1 MIWHYFILAALS
13 SVKFMFAPVYG
24 KATGLTFFETYISL
38 VCGGIV
44 AAFIFFK
51 FTYKLLERSAKKRRF
66 RRANALAMGFEY
78 FEPKKFTRTNKI
90 IVRTRRRFG
99 FFVCTFFF
107 PFFLS
112 VPVGT
117 IIATKF
123 YGKQTLFFP
132 ILIAG
137 LVTNGLVATLITY
150 WV

>member
-24 KATGLTFFETYISL
+24 KAMGLTFLETYLSL
-38 VCGGIV
+38 VGGGIL
-44 AAFIFFK
+44 ASFIFFK
-51 FTYKLLERSAKKRRF
+51 FTYKLLERSAQKKRM

-78 FEPKKFTRTNKI
+78 FEPKKFTRTNKL
-90 IVRTRRRFG
+90 IVKTRRRFG

-123 YGKQTLFFP
+123 YGKQNMFFP
-132 ILIAG
+132 IIIAG
-137 LVTNGLVATLITY
+137 LVINGLIASIITY
-150 WV
+150 LI

>member
-24 KATGLTFFETYISL
+24 KAMGLTFLETYLSL
-38 VCGGIV
+38 VGGGIL
-44 AAFIFFK
+44 ASFIFFK
-51 FTYKLLERSAKKRRF
+51 FTYKLLERSAQKKRM
-66 RRANALAMGFEY
+66 RRSNALAMGFEY
-78 FEPKKFTRTNKI
+78 FEPKKFTRTNKL

-123 YGKQTLFFP
+123 YGKQNMFFP
-132 ILIAG
+132 IIIAG
-137 LVTNGLVATLITY
+137 LVINGLIASIITY
-150 WV
+150 LI